1 MLPVAGLHGG
11 SWCDRARWACTSQ
24 DQTNQTPIC
33 ATGAQF
39 QVGHASLQRS
49 WSQAMILLVDLS
61 YPGSQEDI
69 GSYWRSAHLLAA
81 DAISR
86 ARIAAALY
94 LPPPAIVH
102 LPLCL
107 KGYKW
112 QPAGPRSLLPTAQSF
127 VW

>member
-1 MLPVAGLHGG
+1 
-11 SWCDRARWACTSQ
+11 
-24 DQTNQTPIC
+24 
-33 ATGAQF
+33 
-39 QVGHASLQRS
+39 
-49 WSQAMILLVDLS
+49 MILLVDLS

-112 QPAGPRSLLPTAQSF
+112 QPAGPHSLLPTAQSF